1 MSAPSFRASDPE
13 TSRDAAALASLT
25 APTVRQR
32 ALAAL
37 RAAGADGL
45 TDFELAEI
53 VGRQQTSAGVRRK
66 ELERAGLVV
75 VLLGADGRPVRRST
89 PSGATALV
97 WIAAE
102 FDSSSPAP
110 LSPSGAVECEP
121 RPGDA
126 RPPAGP
132 SSPERA
138 A

>member
-97 WIAAE
+97 WIAT
-102 FDSSSPAP
+102 PAP
-110 LSPSGAVECEP
+110 FSPSGAVECEP
-121 RPGDA
+121 RPGVT

-132 SSPERA
+132 SSPGRA

>member
-110 LSPSGAVECEP
+110 FSPLGAVECEP